1 MRINGVEKIEFG
13 CENLVPI
20 WLELRSGLCGLA
32 HIMAIFIVSVILAVV
47 GYGDRLEWDIFLLN

>member
-20 WLELRSGLCGLA
+20 WIELRSGLCGLA

-47 GYGDRLEWDIFLLN
+47 G